1 MKKKDIKSVFRR
13 SIWSGL
19 LLVLVAAITLE
30 ATSLIQYYYSQKA
43 IRNSSNALA
52 EDQLEIT
59 RSQITDVLNQAE
71 AAVRNSV
78 WIAQWCI
85 ETPDSLHRVPE
96 RVVSDNP
103 VVVGSTVAFVPGY
116 FESDS
121 LLAPYSYR
129 GPDGELKYQSLATLE
144 YDYPSQEWFSKAL
157 NNDSGY
163 WSEPYLDE
171 GGGEMLMTT
180 FSMPIKDSQDNV
192 AAVLT
197 ADVSLG
203 WLTDMFGG
211 VKIYPN
217 AFSIM
222 TSKTGKIMVCPV
234 RAFIM
239 QKTIQEVVSTMVKD
253 SVSYRV
259 LAEDLMSGRTGNS
272 VIRYNKKHYSVYH
285 APVERTGWTMS
296 IVIPQ
301 DEIFGE
307 FRKVNHQVWLFQLL
321 GLLMLLLILLSVA
334 RSQKKYLAL
343 SENKERMES
352 ELKIASNIQM
362 SMIPKVFPPF
372 PERHDID
379 MSASLLPAREVGGDL
394 YDFFIRDEK
403 LFFCIGDVSG
413 KGVPA
418 SLVMAVT
425 RSLFRAVS
433 SHGDSPGK
441 IVTIMNNSMSEMNE
455 NNMFVTFFCGVLDL
469 GSGLLRYCNAG
480 HNPPVI
486 LTTTKDML
494 DVLPNLPLGIMP
506 GMTFQEQERV
516 MHYDDALFLYTDGLT
531 EAENSSME
539 LFGEKRMVSVLSTR
553 RSAQGHLDAMEK
565 TVTDFVGN
573 APQSDDLT
581 MLFIHYLKD
590 SAQAGE
596 ERHLTLT
603 NDIGQI
609 NKLAGFLESLAE
621 VENID
626 PGAMTMVNLALE
638 EAVTNV
644 IMYAYPEGTEG
655 FVDISAKVTGNVLEF
670 KVTDSGKA
678 FDPTKRPE
686 VDISA
691 EAQDREIGGLGIHL
705 VRNIMD
711 TLRYERVNGNNILS
725 MTKNI

>member
-1 MKKKDIKSVFRR
+1 MKDSIKSIFRR
-13 SIWSGL
+13 SFWSGL

-43 IRNSSNALA
+43 IRNSATTMA

-59 RSQITDVLNQAE
+59 RSQINDVLNQAE
-71 AAVRNSV
+71 AAVRNSI
-78 WIAQWCI
+78 WITQWCI
-85 ETPDSLHRVPE
+85 GNRDSLSRITE

-103 VVVGSTVAFVPGY
+103 VVVGSSVAFVPGY
-116 FESDS
+116 FEDDS

-129 GPDGELKYQSLATLE
+129 GPDGNLKFQSLATPE
-144 YDYPSQEWFSKAL
+144 YDYPSQEWFVKAL
-157 NNDSGY
+157 NCESGY

-180 FSMPIKDSQDNV
+180 FSMPIKDEDGKV

-203 WLTDMFGG
+203 WLTDMFGD

-222 TSKTGKIMVCPV
+222 TSQTGKIMVCPV
-234 RAFIM
+234 RSFIM
-239 QKTIQEVVSTMVKD
+239 QKTIQEAVSTMGKD
-253 SVSYRV
+253 NASYNV
-259 LAEDLMSGRTGNS
+259 LAQDLISGRNGNS
-272 VIRYNKKHYSVYH
+272 SIRYQGKHYYIYH

-307 FRKVNHQVWLFQLL
+307 FRKINRKVWFFQLL
-321 GLLMLLLILLSVA
+321 GLLMLLFILLSVA

-343 SENKERMES
+343 SEKKERMES
-352 ELKIASNIQM
+352 ELKIASGIQM

-372 PERHDID
+372 PDRHDID
-379 MSASLLPAREVGGDL
+379 LCASLVPAREVGGDL

-433 SHGDSPGK
+433 SHEDSPGR

-455 NNMFVTFFCGVLDL
+455 NNMFVTFFCGVMDL
-469 GSGLLRYCNAG
+469 VNGHLHYCNAG
-480 HNPPVI
+480 HNAPMI
-486 LTTTKDML
+486 LTNTKDLL
-494 DVLPNLPLGIMP
+494 DVIPNLPLGVLP
-506 GMTFQEQERV
+506 GMTFQEQELV

-531 EAENSSME
+531 EAENSSFE
-539 LFGEKRMVSVLSTR
+539 LFGLKRMESVLSTR
-553 RSAQGHLDAMEK
+553 RTARGHLDAMEK
-565 TVTDFVGN
+565 TVADFVGN

-581 MLFIHYLKD
+581 MLFIHYMKD
-590 SAQAGE
+590 SVLAGE
-596 ERHLTLT
+596 ERHLSLT
-603 NDIGQI
+603 NDIRQI
-609 NKLAGFLESLAE
+609 PRLAEFLESIAE

-626 PGAMTMVNLALE
+626 PGALTMVNLALE

-644 IMYAYPEGTEG
+644 MMYAYPEGTEG
-655 FVDISAKVTGNVLEF
+655 FVDISAKVTDNVLEL
-670 KVTDSGKA
+670 KITDSGKA
-678 FDPTKRPE
+678 FDPTKRPD
-686 VDISA
+686 VDITTGV
-691 EAQDREIGGLGIHL
+691 EDRQIGGLGIHM

-711 TLRYERVNGNNILS
+711 TLRYERVEGKNILS
-725 MTKNI
+725 MTKYI